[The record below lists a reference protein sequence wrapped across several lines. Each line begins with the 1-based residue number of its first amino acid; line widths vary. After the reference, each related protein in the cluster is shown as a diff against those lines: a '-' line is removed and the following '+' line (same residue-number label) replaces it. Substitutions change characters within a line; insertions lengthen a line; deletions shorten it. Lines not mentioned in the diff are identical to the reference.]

1 MRRAGPF
8 QLCQKAPEDHN
19 SSSSLNHSLNNN
31 ARELGKHQHD
41 TPERLSYRLLG
52 QDEFLRQ
59 ELLHK
64 LGPDPH
70 KIAAVEQAKKAS
82 ILSPPIPVH
91 QKVFI
96 KQTRKAP

>member
-8 QLCQKAPEDHN
+8 QLCQKALEDHN
-19 SSSSLNHSLNNN
+19 SSSRLNHLLNNN
-31 ARELGKHQHD
+31 AHGLAKHQHD
-41 TPERLSYRLLG
+41 MPERLSYRLLG
-52 QDEFLRQ
+52 QDEILRQ
-59 ELLHK
+59 ELLDK

-70 KIAAVEQAKKAS
+70 KFAACEEAKKAS

>member
-1 MRRAGPF
+1 MRRAGPI

-19 SSSSLNHSLNNN
+19 SSSSLNHSLNDN
-31 ARELGKHQHD
+31 AHELAKHQHD
-41 TPERLSYRLLG
+41 TLERLSYRLLG

-59 ELLHK
+59 ELLHE
-64 LGPDPH
+64 LGPEPH

-91 QKVFI
+91 QEVII
-96 KQTRKAP
+96 KQTRKAA